1 MELTGNFLRNFSLGP
16 SPLSQSTK
24 IMNGFL
30 VGLDMSDIPNKCVER
45 RGLLKKAENI
55 AERFWYKSARE
66 VKKANKRM
74 F

>member
-1 MELTGNFLRNFSLGP
+1 
-16 SPLSQSTK
+16 
-24 IMNGFL
+24 MNGFL